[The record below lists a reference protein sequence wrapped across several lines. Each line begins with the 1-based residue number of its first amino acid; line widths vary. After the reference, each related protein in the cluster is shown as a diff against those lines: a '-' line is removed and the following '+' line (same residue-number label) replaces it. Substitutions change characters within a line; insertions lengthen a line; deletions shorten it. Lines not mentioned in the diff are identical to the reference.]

1 MTISLP
7 PVDRSSLIATRRD
20 IHQHPEL
27 GFEETRTAALVAERL
42 RKLDYH
48 VTPGVG
54 KTGVVALK
62 RNGGRCVLLRAD
74 MDALPV
80 EEANA
85 VPYRSKHP
93 GKMHACGHD
102 GHVAIGLEVAR
113 RLAPL
118 GLAGSV
124 KFAFQPA
131 EEASNG
137 AQAMIGDGV
146 LDAPKV
152 DGAFGI
158 HLWNDLPVGTIG
170 IMPGPV
176 MASVDQFEIEILGRG
191 GHAAAPHQTID
202 PVLVAAHVV
211 TGLQSLISRR
221 RDPLAPAVISVT
233 EVHAGRAFNVI
244 PARADLRGTVRTF
257 GGSFWDEAP
266 RLVAET
272 AQGIAAAFGA
282 EAKVNYRRLSAPLIN
297 DEGMSALMRDVAAEL
312 VGASNVRHGV
322 RTMGGE
328 DMAFF
333 LERVPGCFA
342 FVGLAPRP
350 GGSTAW
356 PTNSATSRRRIS
368 SPPRTSRCTGC
379 RGATPRSAG
388 RAKPRNRSCS
398 TSARCGAT
406 GATSWTASRTK
417 IPRSPRS

>member
-1 MTISLP
+1 MKGPPPLA
-7 PVDRSSLIATRRD
+7 PVDRASLVATRRD

-54 KTGVVALK
+54 KTGVVGLK
-62 RNGGRCVLLRAD
+62 KKDGRCVLLRAD

-85 VPYRSKHP
+85 VPYRSKAP

-118 GLAGSV
+118 ELGGSV

-146 LDAPKV
+146 LEAPRV
-152 DGAFGI
+152 NAAFGI
-158 HLWNDLPVGTIG
+158 HLWNDLPVGTVG
-170 IMPGPV
+170 VMAGPV
-176 MASVDQFEIEILGRG
+176 MASVDQFEIAILGRG

-202 PVLVAAHVV
+202 PVLVAAHVI
-211 TGLQSLISRR
+211 TALQSLVSRR
-221 RDPLAPAVISVT
+221 RDPLSEAVVSVT

-244 PARADLRGTVRTF
+244 PDRADLRGTVRTF
-257 GGSFWDEAP
+257 GGHFFEDAP
-266 RLVAET
+266 RLVEDT
-272 AQGIAAAFGA
+272 AQGVASAFGA
-282 EAKVNYRRLSAPLIN
+282 HVNVNYRRLSAPLIN
-297 DEGMSALMRDVAAEL
+297 NEELSRLMRDVAADMI
-312 VGASNVRHGV
+312 GANNVRQGV

-333 LERVPGCFA
+333 LEKVPGCFA
-342 FVGLAPRP
+342 FVGSAPR
-350 GGSTAW
+350 
-356 PTNSATSRRRIS
+356 
-368 SPPRTSRCTGC
+368 TG
-379 RGATPRSAG
+379 G
-388 RAKPRNRSCS
+388 RASPHHSPTFDIDEES
-398 TSARCGAT
+398 LVIAAELLTQ
-406 GATSWTASRTK
+406 TAIRYLS
-417 IPRSPRS
+417 

>member
-1 MTISLP
+1 MKGPPPLA
-7 PVDRSSLIATRRD
+7 PVDRASLVATRRD

-54 KTGVVALK
+54 KTGVVGLK
-62 RNGGRCVLLRAD
+62 KKDGRCVLLRAD

-85 VPYRSKHP
+85 VPYRSKAP

-118 GLAGSV
+118 ELGGSV

-146 LDAPKV
+146 LEEPRVDA
-152 DGAFGI
+152 ALGI
-158 HLWNDLPVGTIG
+158 HLWNDLPVGTVG
-170 IMPGPV
+170 VMAGPV
-176 MASVDQFEIEILGRG
+176 MASVDQFEIAILGRG

-202 PVLVAAHVV
+202 PVLVAAHVI
-211 TGLQSLISRR
+211 TALQSLVSRR
-221 RDPLAPAVISVT
+221 RDPLSEAVVSVT

-244 PARADLRGTVRTF
+244 PDRADLRGTVRTF
-257 GGSFWDEAP
+257 GGHFFEDAP
-266 RLVAET
+266 RLVEDT
-272 AQGIAAAFGA
+272 AQGVASAFGA
-282 EAKVNYRRLSAPLIN
+282 HVNVNYRRLSAPLIN
-297 DEGMSALMRDVAAEL
+297 NEELSRLMRDVAADL
-312 VGASNVRHGV
+312 IGAGNVRQGV

-333 LERVPGCFA
+333 LEKVPGCFA
-342 FVGLAPRP
+342 FVGSAPR
-350 GGSTAW
+350 
-356 PTNSATSRRRIS
+356 
-368 SPPRTSRCTGC
+368 TG
-379 RGATPRSAG
+379 G
-388 RAKPRNRSCS
+388 RASPHHSPTFDIDEES
-398 TSARCGAT
+398 LVIAAELLTQ
-406 GATSWTASRTK
+406 TAIRYLS
-417 IPRSPRS
+417 

>member
-1 MTISLP
+1 MKGPPPLA
-7 PVDRSSLIATRRD
+7 PVDRASLVATRRD

-54 KTGVVALK
+54 KTGVVGLK
-62 RNGGRCVLLRAD
+62 KKDGRCVLLRAD

-85 VPYRSKHP
+85 VPYRSKTP

-118 GLAGSV
+118 ELGGSV

-146 LDAPKV
+146 LEEPRVDA
-152 DGAFGI
+152 AFGI
-158 HLWNDLPVGTIG
+158 HLWNDLPVGTVG
-170 IMPGPV
+170 VMAGPV
-176 MASVDQFEIEILGRG
+176 MASVDQFEIAILGRG

-202 PVLVAAHVV
+202 PVLVAAHVI
-211 TGLQSLISRR
+211 TALQSLVSRR
-221 RDPLAPAVISVT
+221 RDPLSEAVVSVT

-244 PARADLRGTVRTF
+244 PDRADLRGTVRTF
-257 GGSFWDEAP
+257 GGHFFEDAP
-266 RLVAET
+266 RLVEET
-272 AQGIAAAFGA
+272 AHGVASAFGA
-282 EAKVNYRRLSAPLIN
+282 HVNVNYRRLSAPLIN
-297 DEGMSALMRDVAAEL
+297 NEELSRLMRDVAADL
-312 VGASNVRHGV
+312 IGADNVRQGV

-333 LERVPGCFA
+333 LEKVPGCFA
-342 FVGLAPRP
+342 FVGSAPR
-350 GGSTAW
+350 
-356 PTNSATSRRRIS
+356 
-368 SPPRTSRCTGC
+368 TG
-379 RGATPRSAG
+379 G
-388 RAKPRNRSCS
+388 RASPHHSPTFDIDEES
-398 TSARCGAT
+398 LVIAAELLTQ
-406 GATSWTASRTK
+406 TAIRYLS
-417 IPRSPRS
+417 